1 MATVKILI
9 TEDEILIA
17 REIEMILQALGYVVT
32 GIAADSQ
39 TALEQVAATQPDLV
53 LMDIVIPGE
62 IDGIETAD
70 QIRTHFQIPV
80 IFLTAYAD
88 ADTLKRAK
96 ITEPFGYLLKPFQS
110 RELDTAI
117 QIALTRHQAEQ
128 FKLNKLRYNISN
140 SLPHEINTPLHNIL
154 GFTDL
159 MLRYYDSMSKVEA
172 LETLQCI
179 RSAATDLEEVC
190 QNFLLHTRLEL
201 MATNPTKLAE
211 LQQAQTD
218 STFDLIHSCAED
230 KAKKFDRTTDLKL
243 ELRDLPVQM
252 AEVYLIKIVEELLD
266 NAFRFSKP
274 DTLIQII
281 SYAND
286 QKFCLSISDHGRGM
300 TLAQIAQ
307 SGAYMQFDRATFEQ
321 QGLGLGLA
329 LVQRLT
335 QLHGGCCLIDSTV
348 GEGTTVTVQLPI
360 PVVASDT
367 NLN

>member
-32 GIAADSQ
+32 GIAGDGR
-39 TALEQVAATQPDLV
+39 TAMEQVATTQPDLV
-53 LMDIVIPGE
+53 LMDIVIPGDL
-62 IDGIETAD
+62 DGIETAD

-88 ADTLKRAK
+88 AKTLKRAK
-96 ITEPFGYLLKPFQS
+96 LTEPFGYLLKPFQS

-128 FKLNKLRYNISN
+128 LKLNRLRHNIST

-159 MLRYYDSMSKVEA
+159 MLRYYDSLSKVEA

-179 RSAATDLEEVC
+179 RSAATDLEAVC
-190 QNFLLHTRLEL
+190 QNVLLYIRLEL
-201 MATNPTKLAE
+201 LATNPAKLVE
-211 LQQAQTD
+211 LQQAETA
-218 STFDLIHSCAED
+218 STLDMVCSCAE
-230 KAKKFDRTTDLKL
+230 KTAKEFGRTRDLKL
-243 ELRDLPVQM
+243 ELQDLPVQM
-252 AEVYLIKIVEELLD
+252 AEAYLTKIVEELLD
-266 NAFRFSKP
+266 NAFRFSQP
-274 DTLIQII
+274 DTSIRIT
-281 SYAND
+281 SYASD
-286 QKFCLSISDHGRGM
+286 QKFCLSIRDQGRGM
-300 TLAQIAQ
+300 TPAQIAL
-307 SGAYMQFDRATFEQ
+307 SGAYMQFDRETFEQ

-335 QLHGGCCLIDSTV
+335 QLHGGRCLINSVV

-360 PVVASDT
+360 PIAAAES
-367 NLN
+367 